1 MTLIKA
7 EIARRF
13 TKAITVQLLMVGLAA
28 VLGTWGAGWI
38 MKELLV
44 RQALKTEADYY
55 WEQKTN
61 DIDFPL
67 PDTRNLTGFL
77 GGSEKIPT
85 ELEGLSPGFHELSA
99 SVNFSVAHV
108 SEKDDTKL
116 VLVFEGEQVR
126 ELALWFGLVPLAL
139 VLIIVYISVYLGY
152 RFYRSSVSPVIRL
165 AKEVENLQ
173 LESSH
178 APNFDVGALPE
189 GADREIVILGD
200 ALDHLVQRV
209 NNFVERERAFTRDV
223 SHELRSPLTVIRVA
237 CDLILKERNVSSR
250 GIKSAEKIRRASIQM
265 TNLIEAFLLMA
276 RETDLDLDK
285 SRVCINDLLREEID
299 RAQLLLE
306 NRPVEIKIEFSNNLV
321 VQAPERVISV
331 LLGNLL
337 RNACTY
343 TDKGSILVSISGKRV
358 TIVDTGVGMTQEDQD
373 GAFHAF
379 SRGSQARP
387 GGHGVGLNIVRK
399 LSERFSWP
407 VELTSKPNEG
417 TQATIDFSDADSAL

>member
-61 DIDFPL
+61 DIDFPV

-77 GGSEKIPT
+77 GGSGKIPL

-99 SVNFSVAHV
+99 SVNFSLAHV
-108 SEKDDTKL
+108 SERDGTKL

-178 APNFDVGALPE
+178 APDFDVGALPK
-189 GADREIVILGD
+189 GAM
-200 ALDHLVQRV
+200 AAPSPCTHS
-209 NNFVERERAFTRDV
+209 RARRHATR
-223 SHELRSPLTVIRVA
+223 
-237 CDLILKERNVSSR
+237 
-250 GIKSAEKIRRASIQM
+250 
-265 TNLIEAFLLMA
+265 
-276 RETDLDLDK
+276 
-285 SRVCINDLLREEID
+285 
-299 RAQLLLE
+299 
-306 NRPVEIKIEFSNNLV
+306 
-321 VQAPERVISV
+321 
-331 LLGNLL
+331 
-337 RNACTY
+337 
-343 TDKGSILVSISGKRV
+343 
-358 TIVDTGVGMTQEDQD
+358 
-373 GAFHAF
+373 
-379 SRGSQARP
+379 
-387 GGHGVGLNIVRK
+387 
-399 LSERFSWP
+399 SER
-407 VELTSKPNEG
+407 LSKRAAGAG
-417 TQATIDFSDADSAL
+417 T